1 MVEND
6 IKFMNDD
13 PASLLSE
20 DEAAVADTQNFDTSQ
35 ENAVENED
43 AGFPSFLT
51 TKEDDYNIDSFLD
64 DVPEEET
71 GENADIDNHNIVANL
86 DDEITFNLE
95 DDSDAPIVFDDEP
108 ENSILHEAE
117 AENNAELSA
126 DVSDENIDN
135 LLDSGAMDFNLEED
149 NDLGL
154 DDIKVSEPEVDNTT
168 FESENEIEENAVPEA
183 EEFSEIPVIDNIDV
197 EDDSTEAEAVL
208 PAESSMEF
216 APDPVVETVTEE
228 ESADNF
234 SEEEIPEDSEAVAE
248 SVDENEPVPE
258 TYSDDS
264 ISAFLDEAPDD
275 ESELIDLNEDDNQS
289 MTSAP
294 EEAVE
299 QAEELEELNTVY
311 EQEKEE
317 ETEAVSAEISAASSQ
332 AAVDTRSDNDEKQ
345 LNQALK
351 WYSGRLDDRYFEFS
365 LDSQEYEFEGTA
377 DVNSIHV
384 NIGSSPYGWNV
395 NFNNG
400 IMMNLRD
407 LREYQLRY
415 GKMPDNAGVLSFGD
429 LMLNFRNVERI
440 VVYESPEYF
449 SYGVPSQME

>member
-20 DEAAVADTQNFDTSQ
+20 DEATVADTQNFDTSQ

-43 AGFPSFLT
+43 ADFPSFLT

-64 DVPEEET
+64 DIPEEET
-71 GENADIDNHNIVANL
+71 GENADIDNHNIAVNI

-108 ENSILHEAE
+108 ETSILQEAE
-117 AENNAELSA
+117 AENNADLSA

-135 LLDSGAMDFNLEED
+135 LLDSGDMDFNLEED
-149 NDLGL
+149 NDSGL
-154 DDIKVSEPEVDNTT
+154 DDIKVPEPEAENTA
-168 FESENEIEENAVPEA
+168 FEPENEIKENAVPAA
-183 EEFSEIPVIDNIDV
+183 EEFSEIPVIDNIEV
-197 EDDSTEAEAVL
+197 EDDSSEAAL
-208 PAESSMEF
+208 LAESSEDF
-216 APDPVVETVTEE
+216 ASDPVVESVAEE
-228 ESADNF
+228 ETANNF
-234 SEEEIPEDSEAVAE
+234 SKGNMPEDSETVVE
-248 SVDENEPVPE
+248 SVDENELTPE

-264 ISAFLDEAPDD
+264 ISAFLDETPDD
-275 ESELIDLNEDDNQS
+275 EAELIDLSEEDNQNIAF
-289 MTSAP
+289 AP
-294 EEAVE
+294 EETAE
-299 QAEELEELNTVY
+299 QAEEELEELNAVY

-317 ETEAVSAEISAASSQ
+317 ETEIVSTEIPAAPSQ
-332 AAVDTRSDNDEKQ
+332 TAVDTRSDNDEKQ

-377 DVNSIHV
+377 DINSIHV
-384 NIGSSPYGWNV
+384 NIGSSSYGWNV

-400 IMMNLRD
+400 VMMNLRD

-415 GKMPDNAGVLSFGD
+415 GKMPDNAGVLGFGD
-429 LMLNFRNVERI
+429 LTLNFRNVERI